1 MKILFVVPRIDK
13 ASTRYRVLQYISY
26 MEKEGMVVQIVVSPR
41 TIRAKIALW
50 KRLAAFDLV
59 LIQKKL
65 FQPWESWI
73 VRRCADRLVYDL
85 DDAVMFKDPG
95 SRNDG
100 RPRRELRFKSA
111 VKRCDLVIAGNFYL
125 RENVLPYNRNVEIL
139 PTTVDI
145 RRYRPK
151 ALKKKDEII
160 IGWIGSRVTLHSLEA
175 LKDVFEEIGRRYAY
189 VTLKIVA
196 DDFFDC
202 RHIRVIKKRW
212 NNDTEIGDLHSF
224 DIGVMPLT
232 DDVWTRGKCGF
243 KLIQC
248 MAVQVPVVCS
258 PVGMNRDIIAPGKNG
273 LFAKTHLDWIEA
285 LTRLIEN
292 PELREQLG
300 VEGRKT
306 VLERYDLESNAKRF
320 VRYLHDCHQMYR

>member
-1 MKILFVVPRIDK
+1 MTILFVVPRIDK

-26 MEKEGMVVQIVVSPR
+26 MEKEGIVVQVVVSPR
-41 TIRAKIALW
+41 TIRAKIAFW
-50 KRLAAFDLV
+50 KRLATFDLV

-73 VRRCADRLVYDL
+73 IRRCADRLVYDL
-85 DDAVMFKDPG
+85 DDAVMFKDQG
-95 SRNDG
+95 SRNDD
-100 RPRRELRFKSA
+100 RPRRESRFKSA

-125 RENVLPYNRNVEIL
+125 RKNVLPYNRNVVIL

-151 ALKKKDEII
+151 VLKKKNEII
-160 IGWIGSRVTLHSLEA
+160 IGWIGSRGTLHYLET

-196 DDFFDC
+196 DVFFDC
-202 RHIRVIKKRW
+202 KHIRVIKKRW
-212 NNDTEIGDLHSF
+212 NNDTEINDLHSF
-224 DIGVMPLT
+224 DIGVMPLA

-258 PVGMNRDIIAPGKNG
+258 PVGMNQDIIAPGKNG
-273 LFAKTHLDWIEA
+273 LFAKTHPDWIEA
-285 LTRLIEN
+285 LTRLIKN
-292 PELREQLG
+292 PELRKQLG

-306 VLERYDLESNAKRF
+306 VLERYDLESNAKKF
-320 VRYLHDCHQMYR
+320 VHYLHDCHQMYQ